1 MKKLAV
7 LLLIFAVG
15 TTGSIAALASAF
27 SLPEKNMPDFTGS
40 VPVSTQE
47 KTVNGP
53 SETDTAYT
61 IITPIET
68 AANTETVQDE
78 IYYKMLNSVDYFS
91 TAKVSFSALF
101 PGFETVQD
109 YTIETDLNTGVAH
122 QTCSDYFLKTDKD
135 ISAVYETYSDGRTI
149 REYDNAAY
157 TSRFVSAAEERHSLA
172 EEWGDSE
179 RYYIDENNES
189 HYRYRSNPTNADMA
203 GECLFP
209 QVSAFAYLADKS
221 LWDVSGVVTYCGRE
235 CYAVAG
241 LVRESYAEQIGA
253 ETFTMYVDKET
264 GILLMLEACDATGKV
279 VSSMVVSEIAIDI
292 PVTQKY
298 DMSRYSGYTAYITFH
313 R

>member
-15 TTGSIAALASAF
+15 TTGSIAALASTF

-157 TSRFVSAAEERHSLA
+157 TSRFVSAAEERHSLV

-179 RYYIDENNES
+179 RYYVDENNECIIATAAIPQTRIWRANACSRRFPHSPIWPIKAFGMSPGSS
-189 HYRYRSNPTNADMA
+189 HTAGANAT
-203 GECLFP
+203 P
-209 QVSAFAYLADKS
+209 SLA
-221 LWDVSGVVTYCGRE
+221 L
-235 CYAVAG
+235 
-241 LVRESYAEQIGA
+241 
-253 ETFTMYVDKET
+253 
-264 GILLMLEACDATGKV
+264 
-279 VSSMVVSEIAIDI
+279 
-292 PVTQKY
+292 
-298 DMSRYSGYTAYITFH
+298 
-313 R
+313 